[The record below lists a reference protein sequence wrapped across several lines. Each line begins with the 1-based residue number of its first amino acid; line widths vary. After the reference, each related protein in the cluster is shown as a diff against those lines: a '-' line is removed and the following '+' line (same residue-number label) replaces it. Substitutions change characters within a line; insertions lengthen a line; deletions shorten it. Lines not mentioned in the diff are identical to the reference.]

1 MHHPLRCRCGTIRGH
16 VRLPATTGRA
26 ICYCKDCQ
34 SYARFLGRAEDILDE
49 AGGSDVVATLPRQV
63 RFEQGLESLACMSL
77 SEGGILRW
85 YADCCKTPIGNTPRN
100 YKTSYVG
107 LLHSCLSSASMEHS
121 FGPPKVRVN
130 TRSARRPVRPTP
142 VATAVAILKL
152 MRSVLPARLSGRY
165 RENPFFHAQT
175 GAPIRQPRV
184 LSPAE
189 RSSLRNAA

>member
-34 SYARFLGRAEDILDE
+34 SYARFLGRAEEVLDE

-107 LLHSCLSSASMEHS
+107 LLHSCLSSAPMEHS
-121 FGPPKVRVN
+121 FGPATIRVN

-152 MRSVLPARLSGRY
+152 MKSMLPARLSGRY
-165 RENPFFHAQT
+165 RENPFFHAQS
-175 GAPIRQPRV
+175 GEPIRQPRV

-189 RSSLRNAA
+189 LSSLKNAA